1 MAETDPIQNGSAG
14 AQSSASPAA
23 TTTTGTPLDQK
34 ILALLGD
41 RVILKPLTRWNEAY
55 KESPR
60 FVMEYLVSRYVKPTD
75 PVAGQAKIDKILSE
89 HYAESSKKE
98 LIKSR
103 IKEKGQYTLLGQL
116 SVRLDQAK
124 DHYWADVPALGDN
137 TVRVAPKVLVQFG
150 DVLLTSGAW
159 GTLEIEYDAT
169 YEVKGRNFPFY
180 IREFTPLQYTRL
192 NLADFIEK
200 RPAFTDEEWID
211 LLIQSIGF
219 NPARFE
225 RRIKML
231 MLLRLLP
238 FVEANYNLI
247 ELGPRE
253 TGKTYTF
260 RNTSNRS
267 FVVSGGKATP
277 ATLFY
282 NKATRKLGVIGLK
295 HVVFFDE
302 IANTRFDDAE
312 ASISVLKDYM
322 QTGKFSRGDQE
333 FSASCSIVLG
343 GNIDTDLERRE
354 PESRYEHLFEVLPLE
369 LRDPAFLDR
378 IHAHLPGWE
387 MPKIRPE
394 NYALGYG
401 FLTDYMAE
409 IFAELRR
416 LNFQTHVNRWIDLG
430 NMTGRNQDAVKKT
443 VAGMLKLLH
452 PHRTPETISPD
463 EIAPLAHLAVEM
475 RKRVTDQ
482 LAKMLPF
489 EFVNVDYRYRL
500 LEKSENVDSSEC

>member
-1 MAETDPIQNGSAG
+1 MSAPI
-14 AQSSASPAA
+14 PAA
-23 TTTTGTPLDQK
+23 TTPLDAEIQK
-34 ILALLGD
+34 HLSD

-55 KESPR
+55 KEFPR
-60 FVMEYLVSRYVKPTD
+60 YVMEYLVSRYVEPAN
-75 PVAGQAKIDKILSE
+75 PVVGQHKIDKILTE

-116 SVRLDQAK
+116 SVRLDQGR

-137 TVRVAPKVLVQFG
+137 TVRVAAKVLAKDG

-159 GTLEIEYDAT
+159 GTMEIEYDGT
-169 YEVKGRNFPFY
+169 YEIKSRKYPFY
-180 IREFTPLQYTRL
+180 IREFTPLQYTRIDID
-192 NLADFIEK
+192 DFIAK
-200 RPAFTDEEWID
+200 RALFSDDDWLD

-219 NPARFE
+219 NPAKFD
-225 RRIKML
+225 RRVKLL
-231 MLLRLLP
+231 MLLRLVP
-238 FVEANYNLI
+238 FVESNFNLI

-282 NKATRKLGVIGLK
+282 NNASKRLGVVGLK

-302 IANTRFDDAE
+302 IANTKFDDAE

-322 QTGKFSRGDQE
+322 QTGKFSRGGQE
-333 FSASCSIVLG
+333 FSAPCSIVLG
-343 GNIDTDLERRE
+343 GNIDTNLELRQ
-354 PESRYEHLFEVLPLE
+354 PDGRYEHLFKPLPPE
-369 LRDPAFLDR
+369 LQDPAFLDR
-378 IHAHLPGWE
+378 IHVYLPGWE
-387 MPKIRPE
+387 IPKIRPE
-394 NYALGYG
+394 NYATGYG
-401 FLTDYMAE
+401 FLTDYLAE

-416 LNFQTHVNRWIDLG
+416 LNFQTHVNARVKMG
-430 NMTGRNQDAVKKT
+430 GMTGRNQDAVKKT
-443 VAGMLKLLH
+443 AAGLLKLLY
-452 PHRTPETISPD
+452 PHRTPDSLQSAEL
-463 EIAPLAHLAVEM
+463 APLLQAAVEM

-482 LAKMLPF
+482 LGVILPK
-489 EFVNVDYRYRL
+489 EFSEVDYHCEL
-500 LEKSENVDSSEC
+500 AE